1 MPLTTTTATA
11 TAAITTTAT
20 SSSESSDPD
29 MSPRFSSKF
38 ITSVAVK
45 MDQVED
51 MMESLAIDESSFDDS
66 DDYVEYQYEF
76 DACRLFDFTI
86 NETNNAVQ
94 RAERWFSIAAEN
106 HLSTLYDRSDENM
119 FVMIGDSIKA
129 HKISPNKS
137 VFACTVGL
145 KSNRA
150 EYYLDDAAEVIN
162 LLENLGDISGS
173 EDSDEEVAVVVI
185 AAVAVAVIV
194 AWR

>member
-1 MPLTTTTATA
+1 MFNLPLTTTTATA

-38 ITSVAVK
+38 IPSVAVK

-51 MMESLAIDESSFDDS
+51 MMESLAIDESSFDDF

-76 DACRLFDFTI
+76 DACRFFDFTI
-86 NETNNAVQ
+86 DETNNAVQ
-94 RAERWFSIAAEN
+94 RVERWFSIAAEN
-106 HLSTLYDRSDENM
+106 HLSTLCTTLFVAHLYQDIKNWTCIKFEMCYYVDEQQ
-119 FVMIGDSIKA
+119 
-129 HKISPNKS
+129 
-137 VFACTVGL
+137 
-145 KSNRA
+145 
-150 EYYLDDAAEVIN
+150 EVIN

-173 EDSDEEVAVVVI
+173 EDSDEEVALVVI